1 MRLKLLNKREILNF
15 VNAYAPQIGSHELD
29 GVLQSIPRK
38 VGGNLNGHVVCTQ
51 SDFESEHDGFGYGTK
66 NREGDYVLDCL

>member
-1 MRLKLLNKREILNF
+1 M
-15 VNAYAPQIGSHELD
+15 VWC
-29 GVLQSIPRK
+29 K
-38 VGGNLNGHVVCTQ
+38 VSLEKFLIRGNLNSHVVYTQ